1 MDSRWVGLLLLAVA
15 EDLDLGDQDGQE
27 LLAPVWPDDLE
38 FGEGENTPPKS
49 YLLWWEEEGGI

>member
-1 MDSRWVGLLLLAVA
+1 MLLWAVA
-15 EDLDLGDQDGQE
+15 EDLDLGGQDGQE

-38 FGEGENTPPKS
+38 FGEGEITPPKG

>member
-1 MDSRWVGLLLLAVA
+1 MDSQWVGLLLLAVA

-27 LLAPVWPDDLE
+27 LLAPVWPDDLD
-38 FGEGENTPPKS
+38 FGEEENTPPKG